1 MKSPFTGGET
11 ELVREPKKLEFR
23 KETFE
28 IIHHSRRCKDTGEY
42 FTTEELDRVN
52 ITQVHNKYR
61 EKHNIPFPDQ
71 IREVR
76 HKSGLSATKMSEVL
90 GFGINTY
97 RNYESGEVP
106 QASNGKL
113 IKLAANPKEFKR
125 LIEISDTFTGREL
138 KELMNKI
145 DFLIEQDKDS
155 DENLLKQLLSYKKLM
170 PNVFTGYRDMK
181 LDKLSNMI
189 VYFAETV
196 QPFKTKLNKL
206 LFYADFL
213 NYKKTGYS
221 ISGCNYKAIKL
232 GPVPIGYDTLFEY
245 FQRNERIFI
254 DYIWFKDRDNI
265 GEQFLP
271 NPNRPFENEL
281 FDETEIN
288 VLNFVSTYFKAATS
302 EDIIQAS
309 HNERAWKE
317 RSKDNRPIEYDFAF
331 DLSIELTE

>member
-11 ELVREPKKLEFR
+11 ELIREPKKLEFR
-23 KETFE
+23 KVTFE
-28 IIHHSRRCKDTGEY
+28 IIHHSRMCMDTGEF
-42 FTTEELDRVN
+42 FTTEELDRIN

-61 EKHNIPFPDQ
+61 EKYNIPFPDQ

-76 HKSGLSATKMSEVL
+76 DKYDLSATKMSEVL

-113 IKLAANPKEFKR
+113 IKLAANPEEFKR
-125 LIEISDTFTGREL
+125 LVEISDTFTDKEL
-138 KELMNKI
+138 KRLTDKI
-145 DFLIEQDKDS
+145 DLLVEQEKDS
-155 DENLLKQLLSYKKLM
+155 DENLLKQLLSYKNLM

-181 LDKLSNMI
+181 LEKLSNM
-189 VYFAETV
+189 VVHFAVTV

-221 ISGCNYKAIKL
+221 ISGCNYRAIEL
-232 GPVPIGYDTLFEY
+232 GPVPNGYDTLFEY

-254 DYIWFKDRDNI
+254 DYIRFKDRENI

-271 NPNRPFENEL
+271 NPKRPFEYEL
-281 FDETEIN
+281 FEETEIKT
-288 VLNFVSTYFKAATS
+288 LTFVSKYFKDASS
-302 EDIIQAS
+302 EDIIKTS
-309 HNERAWKE
+309 HNEKAWKE
-317 RSKDNRPIEYDFAF
+317 RSNDNRPIEYDFAF
-331 DLSIELTE
+331 DLSIEPAD